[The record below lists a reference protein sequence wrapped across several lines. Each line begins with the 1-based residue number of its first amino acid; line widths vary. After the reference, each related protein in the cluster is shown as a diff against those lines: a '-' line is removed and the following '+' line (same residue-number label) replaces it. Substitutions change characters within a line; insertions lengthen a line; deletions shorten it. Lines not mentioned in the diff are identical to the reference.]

1 MAALF
6 HEGRVAEA
14 LSRIRMHARGFAY
27 RHVSTLD
34 RRHALR
40 EPVMFERAFHV
51 SGGSWH
57 CSCSRSLGHVATH
70 CGTRSKM
77 RFPVFSGKT
86 MSAVALA
93 AACTCALFPA
103 SAATVAMHSEPRQ
116 VSDSSA
122 DRIDCDRA
130 MLQRVTAGEEQIPC
144 GNPAQNNASDEA
156 MQRRREAAVSDE
168 RLREQRLRDE
178 QLHEQRVHEERVH
191 DERMHEERVHEERVH
206 EERLRAA
213 RSHRYRPRG

>member
-122 DRIDCDRA
+122 YRIDCDRA

-144 GNPAQNNASDEA
+144 GNPAQNDASDDA

-178 QLHEQRVHEERVH
+178 QLHEQRVH

-213 RSHRYRPRG
+213 RSHRYRSRG